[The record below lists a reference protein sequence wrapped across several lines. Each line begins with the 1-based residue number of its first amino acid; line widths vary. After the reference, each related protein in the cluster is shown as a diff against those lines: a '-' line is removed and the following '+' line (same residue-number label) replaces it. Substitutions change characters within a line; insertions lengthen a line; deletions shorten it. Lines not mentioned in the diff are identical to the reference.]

1 MAKQRSKIEGL
12 MGDKAKT
19 NTTKTIN
26 TIKTTKTTILL
37 DEDDEAE
44 IDRIQDLLRARGLR
58 VNENTKIIR
67 LALRAA
73 FRDLESSELEEV
85 HTTLAEK
92 WKRGGNGS

>member
-37 DEDDEAE
+37 DEEDKAD
-44 IDRIQDLLRARGLR
+44 IYRIQDALREKGLR
-58 VNENTKIIR
+58 LNEETKTIR
-67 LALRAA
+67 LALRIAL
-73 FRDLESSELEEV
+73 RDLKEGELLEIHEAI
-85 HTTLAEK
+85 AEK